1 MPLPQPKVP
10 LKDHCTVIYNGKL
23 YAYQAD
29 AFQTLDLKEGGT
41 WSQLSIGVATTGS
54 ACVQGSVNDDPAFI
68 LVGGTTS
75 EDWYQGFQHYS
86 FKDAKWTSDQPLDS
100 VATDRTRHGAAFLQQ
115 SSQILT
121 YGGSQDNDSTPS
133 SQTFVLSTTP
143 PCNTQAFESQ
153 APPVTNPLMT
163 AYNSTHALM
172 LGGSPTDNGLFLFS
186 SSDGWSQL
194 NATLQNPLK
203 DSSKVQASIFTGS
216 DGGKLLQIF
225 DMSATPNEVSTV
237 LLQNASPQ
245 NHKRSASYISSPH
258 HPTKRRKRDTS
269 ILDRPAY
276 NNTLAPQDSRTGYSL
291 ATDPTTGLV
300 VATGGNDQAPL
311 AMFNMTGNQ
320 WVDPNQFFGD
330 ESSASPSPASTAPPA
345 APTASSTAN
354 PSAVAKADNDAHNKS
369 LTILGGV
376 LGGVLGAAV
385 LLIVLLVCLRYQR
398 KKRAKKEEQRK
409 NDFAMEQK
417 EMDFRDIGADFMKE
431 AGGSNEGSRHGRKQS
446 DGSGKKKDHSRA
458 ASSMS
463 KRALLPTKGDSA
475 GSNNSFWSRGTKS
488 PERNARSPP
497 QISAPIMGPSFTRS
511 IASPEPKDGVD
522 TGFSRYFSG
531 NPHQGMHLAP
541 GTDERH
547 PTSYSSNTNT
557 HSQSD
562 YASTNLHESAEV
574 EPLSFRPSQLGMP
587 SNARSV
593 SPSNHHPP
601 PGLGVALTHGISR
614 PSPPHSKDPPTPSVV
629 SDIEEEEASDY
640 RHSNGQDSW
649 SPVESGSEPR
659 TSQYTDE
666 TRPNTNSFGAQHP
679 GQRIQIPEFPMPSAR
694 NSTATSPISPQ
705 GTPQPQ
711 QPQVRKPGLRNVV
724 SRDLIRS
731 NSARQRATDL
741 VRTGTQRMT
750 PNSTEPPT
758 YQPQPQQPRQ
768 PVQPFPRPRPRQQ
781 DDIPRGRPSSET
793 EDMSWLNLGTSVEA
807 NGHGADY
814 FGRPHR

>member
-23 YAYQAD
+23 YAYQED

-41 WSQLSIGVATTGS
+41 WSQLSTGVATKGS
-54 ACVQGSVNDDPAFI
+54 ACAQASVNEDPAFI
-68 LVGGTTS
+68 VVGGTAS
-75 EDWYQGFQHYS
+75 EEGYQGLQHYS
-86 FKDAKWTSDQPLDS
+86 FKDAKWTTDQPLDG
-100 VATDRTRHGAAFLQQ
+100 VATDRTRHGAAFLRQ

-121 YGGSQDNDSTPS
+121 YGGSQDNDPTPS
-133 SQTFVLSTTP
+133 SQTFVLSTTSP
-143 PCNTQAFESQ
+143 YNTQAFESK
-153 APPVTNPLMT
+153 APPVVNPLMT

-172 LGGSPTDNGLFLFS
+172 LGGSPTNNGLFLFS

-194 NATLQNPLK
+194 NVTLQNPLK
-203 DSSKVQASIFTGS
+203 DSSKVQAAILTGS
-216 DGGKLLQIF
+216 DGAKILQIF
-225 DMSATPNEVSTV
+225 DLSATPNEVSTV
-237 LLQNASPQ
+237 LLQDASPQ

-269 ILDRPAY
+269 ITDRPAY
-276 NNTLAPQDSRTGYSL
+276 NNTLAPQDSRTAFSL
-291 ATDPTTGLV
+291 AMDPTTGLV

-330 ESSASPSPASTAPPA
+330 EPSASPSA
-345 APTASSTAN
+345 APTASVTAPTASPTVL
-354 PSAVAKADNDAHNKS
+354 PSAAAKADNDAHNKS
-369 LTILGGV
+369 LTILGAV

-385 LLIVLLVCLRYQR
+385 LLIILLVCLRYQR
-398 KKRAKKEEQRK
+398 KKNLKREEQK
-409 NDFAMEQK
+409 QNEFAMEQK

-431 AGGSNEGSRHGRKQS
+431 AGGSKEGSRHGRKQS

-458 ASSMS
+458 ASSVS
-463 KRALLPTKGDSA
+463 KRALLHTKGDSA
-475 GSNNSFWSRGTKS
+475 GSNNSFWTRGTKS
-488 PERNARSPP
+488 PEHNARPPP
-497 QISAPIMGPSFTRS
+497 QISAPIMGPSFTGS
-511 IASPEPKDGVD
+511 MASPEPKDGPD
-522 TGFSRYFSG
+522 TGFNRYFSG

-541 GTDERH
+541 AAAEKRQ

-557 HSQSD
+557 QSQSD

-574 EPLSFRPSQLGMP
+574 EPLNLRPSQLGMP
-587 SNARSV
+587 FNARSV
-593 SPSNHHPP
+593 SPPIRPPP
-601 PGLGVALTHGISR
+601 PGLGVALTHGISH
-614 PSPPHSKDPPTPSVV
+614 PSPPHSKDSPTPSVV

-666 TRPNTNSFGAQHP
+666 TRPNTNSFGAQQP
-679 GQRIQIPEFPMPSAR
+679 AQRIQIPNFPMPSAR

-711 QPQVRKPGLRNVV
+711 PTQVRKPGLGNVV
-724 SRDLIRS
+724 SRDLIRG

-750 PNSTEPPT
+750 PTSTEPPT
-758 YQPQPQQPRQ
+758 YQPQPLQ

-793 EDMSWLNLGTSVEA
+793 EDMSWLNLGTSAEQ
-807 NGHGADY
+807 NGHGPEY